1 MKLYYHPGACSLTQH
16 IILHET
22 GLPHELESVDLKNKT
37 TGSGKD
43 FLTINS
49 KGYVP
54 ALALDNGKMLTE
66 GVVISQY
73 LADLKPE
80 SGLLPVQGE
89 ARYEVLE
96 WMSFISTELHKTL
109 AALFNPAVEGEWK
122 KAIVAQLSR
131 RLHWLAKEIEGKT
144 TLTGKS
150 FTIADAYL
158 FTVLNWSRFVDFSLD
173 EWPTVQRYFAGI
185 AERPAVQ
192 AALKAEG
199 LI

>member
-22 GLPHELESVDLKNKT
+22 GLPHELESVDLKTKT
-37 TGSGKD
+37 TGSGKN
-43 FLTINS
+43 FLAVNG

-54 ALALDNGKMLTE
+54 ALELDNGRVMTE

-80 SGLLPVQGE
+80 SGLLPLQEE
-89 ARYEVLE
+89 ARYAVLE
-96 WMSFISTELHKTL
+96 WMSFISAELHKPL
-109 AALFNPAVEGEWK
+109 ATLFNPAVKGEWK
-122 KAIVAQLSR
+122 EAVAAQLTR
-131 RLHWLAKEIEGKT
+131 RLHWLAEEVGNNAS
-144 TLTGKS
+144 LVGGR

-173 EWPTVQRYFAGI
+173 EWPAVQRYLAGI